1 MNGKYLNLLKTKK
14 NNSLKDFLAYEN
26 KNRTIYNTPK
36 RRSIPIVTGYFPIDF
51 SLNIY
56 KSTDLYKKRYQIEP
70 LRLKHQLKLLKIQK
84 KSKKSEKIIKSFKKS
99 LVENT
104 FSSDLLRLIKSNK
117 IDRFAKRYLEKKT
130 NVKNNINNYINKKFG
145 RVLSSKKIDD
155 KEEYKQIDEDKFSN
169 DDIIKHKVFIPFK
182 DVKSIESQ
190 NFSEENMLSQ
200 NSESKFKS
208 NVISSSSQTSNINKY
223 EEKKISDEKHKI
235 ITRPLSHSIL
245 KNDYIFDSLKSYN
258 NISNTPNIEKLA
270 HKKLRQRA
278 FTKKF
283 LILDKNKNIKLFSP
297 KKSSSIINKDIIK
310 HLENNRK
317 LIFSFYDPNDKH
329 IQLLRKFEKN
339 FKRTNTIEKN
349 VKVETNSK

>member
-36 RRSIPIVTGYFPIDF
+36 RKSIPIVTGYFPIDF

-70 LRLKHQLKLLKIQK
+70 LRLKQQLKLVKIQK

-130 NVKNNINNYINKKFG
+130 NVNININNYINKKIG
-145 RVLSSKKIDD
+145 RVLSSKKIND
-155 KEEYKQIDEDKFSN
+155 KEDYKQIDEDKFYN
-169 DDIIKHKVFIPFK
+169 DDVIKHKIFIPFK
-182 DVKSIESQ
+182 DIKSIESQ

-245 KNDYIFDSLKSYN
+245 KNDYLFDSLKSYN
-258 NISNTPNIEKLA
+258 NIPNTPNIEKFT
-270 HKKLRQRA
+270 HKKIRQRA

-283 LILDKNKNIKLFSP
+283 LILDKNMNIKLFSP
-297 KKSSSIINKDIIK
+297 KKSQANINNNIIK
-310 HLENNRK
+310 HFENNRK

-329 IQLLRKFEKN
+329 IQLLREFEKKL
-339 FKRTNTIEKN
+339 KRTNTEEKN
-349 VKVETNSK
+349 IIVESSSK

>member
-36 RRSIPIVTGYFPIDF
+36 RKSIPIVTGYFPIDF

-70 LRLKHQLKLLKIQK
+70 LRLKQQLKLVKIQK

-130 NVKNNINNYINKKFG
+130 NVNNNINNYINKKFG
-145 RVLSSKKIDD
+145 RVLSSKKIND
-155 KEEYKQIDEDKFSN
+155 KEDYKQIDEDKFSN
-169 DDIIKHKVFIPFK
+169 DDVIKHKIFIPFK
-182 DVKSIESQ
+182 GMESIGSQ
-190 NFSEENMLSQ
+190 NFNEENILSQ

-208 NVISSSSQTSNINKY
+208 NVISSSSQTSNINRY
-223 EEKKISDEKHKI
+223 EEKKIS
-235 ITRPLSHSIL
+235 SIL
-245 KNDYIFDSLKSYN
+245 KNDYLFDSLKSYN
-258 NISNTPNIEKLA
+258 NIPNTPNIEKFT
-270 HKKLRQRA
+270 HRKIRQRA

-283 LILDKNKNIKLFSP
+283 LILDKNMNIKLFSP
-297 KKSSSIINKDIIK
+297 KKSRTNINNNIIK
-310 HLENNRK
+310 HFENNRK

-329 IQLLRKFEKN
+329 IQLLREFEKKL
-339 FKRTNTIEKN
+339 KRTNTKEKN
-349 VKVETNSK
+349 IIVESSSK